1 MSKIESENNEIPDQ
15 KKGGKS
21 DTIETTSFASEKE
34 AKVFFEIAKKRLL
47 DVSNWHDLS
56 GVGSAKFT
64 LTDGNGDPVNRPA
77 KKGDHFKI
85 DLPAAPGT
93 DAGDGYDW
101 VRVEEIEENSDKT
114 EQDEEL
120 SMRVRPARNPKDNK
134 GQTAHFFKDE
144 ATSTFVVSLHNHEV
158 TGEVHG
164 RNEVS
169 NTNQDSPLDA
179 IRNAL
184 ISISAVLGFSK
195 FQWKKL
201 AKGFV
206 DKKGFQ

>member
-1 MSKIESENNEIPDQ
+1 MSKIESDNHEIPDQ

-21 DTIETTSFASEKE
+21 DTVETSSFASQKE
-34 AKVFFEIAKKRLL
+34 AEDFFEIAKRRLL
-47 DVSNWHDLS
+47 DVSKWHSLS
-56 GVGSAKFT
+56 GVGSAEFT
-64 LTDGNGDPVNRPA
+64 LTDAHGNPVYRPA
-77 KKGDHFKI
+77 KEGDYFQI

-101 VRVEEIEENSDKT
+101 VRVEEIVQKIDA
-114 EQDEEL
+114 EQHFAEL
-120 SMRVRPARNPKDNK
+120 IMRVRPAKNPKDNK
-134 GQTAHFFKDE
+134 NETAHFFKEE
-144 ATSTFVVSLHNHEV
+144 ATSTFVVSLHSLEV

-164 RNEVS
+164 RNEVP
-169 NTNQDSPLDA
+169 NTQQESALD
-179 IRNAL
+179 IVRNAI

-206 DKKGFQ
+206 DKEGF